1 MSFFGIYET
10 AGSAMTAQ
18 TVRLNTI
25 SSNLANADSVS
36 GDPAKV
42 YKPLKPIF
50 SSIYNQFDAAQ
61 SLHQGR
67 HSVGHQGS
75 QLGIVPI
82 RVADV
87 IEVPSVTEER
97 FEPDNPLSNEQ
108 GYVYYSG
115 INVVNEMADMMSATR
130 SFEASVEVLG
140 NAKSMQQSLLGLWR
154 N

>member
-1 MSFFGIYET
+1 MSFLGIYET
-10 AGSAMTAQ
+10 AGSAMSAQ

-50 SSIYNQFDAAQ
+50 SAIYNQFDAQ
-61 SLHQGR
+61 ESHR
-67 HSVGHQGS
+67 HGV
-75 QLGIVPI
+75 VPI
-82 RVADV
+82 KIADV
-87 IEVPSVTEER
+87 VEVSSMMEGR
-97 FEPDNPLSNEQ
+97 YEPNNPLSNPE

-115 INVVNEMADMMSATR
+115 INVVNEMADMISATR

-140 NAKSMQQSLLGLWR
+140 NVKSMQQSLMGLWR

>member
-1 MSFFGIYET
+1 MSFLGIYET
-10 AGSAMTAQ
+10 AGSAMSAQ

-50 SSIYNQFDAAQ
+50 SAIYNQFDAQ
-61 SLHQGR
+61 ESNRNG
-67 HSVGHQGS
+67 V
-75 QLGIVPI
+75 VPI
-82 RVADV
+82 RIADV
-87 IEVPSVTEER
+87 VEVSSMMEGR
-97 FEPDNPLSNEQ
+97 YEPNNPLSNPE

-115 INVVNEMADMMSATR
+115 INVVNEMADMISATR

-140 NAKSMQQSLLGLWR
+140 NVKSMQQSLMGLWR

>member
-1 MSFFGIYET
+1 MSFLGIYET
-10 AGSAMTAQ
+10 AGSAMSAQ

-50 SSIYNQFDAAQ
+50 SAIYNQFDAQ
-61 SLHQGR
+61 ESHRNG
-67 HSVGHQGS
+67 V
-75 QLGIVPI
+75 VPI
-82 RVADV
+82 RIADV
-87 IEVPSVTEER
+87 VEVSSMMEGR
-97 FEPDNPLSNEQ
+97 YEPNNPLSNPE

-115 INVVNEMADMMSATR
+115 INVVNEMADMISATR

-140 NAKSMQQSLLGLWR
+140 NVKSMQQSLMGLWR

>member
-50 SSIYNQFDAAQ
+50 SSIYNQFDSKLSQNLGA
-61 SLHQGR
+61 HQ
-67 HSVGHQGS
+67 
-75 QLGIVPI
+75 GIVPI
-82 RVADV
+82 RIADV
-87 IEVPSVTEER
+87 VEVSSVTEER
-97 FEPDNPLSNEQ
+97 FEPDNPLSNDQ

-154 N
+154 NQS

>member
-50 SSIYNQFDAAQ
+50 SSIYNQFDASQ

-67 HSVGHQGS
+67 LQGS
-75 QLGIVPI
+75 HQGIVPI

-97 FEPDNPLSNEQ
+97 FEPDNPLSNDQ

>member
-1 MSFFGIYET
+1 
-10 AGSAMTAQ
+10 MT
-18 TVRLNTI
+18 
-25 SSNLANADSVS
+25 
-36 GDPAKV
+36 
-42 YKPLKPIF
+42 
-50 SSIYNQFDAAQ
+50 
-61 SLHQGR
+61 QGR
-67 HSVGHQGS
+67 LQGS
-75 QLGIVPI
+75 HQGIVPI

-97 FEPDNPLSNEQ
+97 FEPDNPLSNDQ

>member
-50 SSIYNQFDAAQ
+50 SSIYNQFDSKLSQNLGA
-61 SLHQGR
+61 HQ
-67 HSVGHQGS
+67 
-75 QLGIVPI
+75 GIVPI
-82 RVADV
+82 RIADV
-87 IEVPSVTEER
+87 VEVSSMTEER
-97 FEPDNPLSNEQ
+97 FEPDNPLSNDE

-154 N
+154 NQS

>member
-50 SSIYNQFDAAQ
+50 SSIYNQFDSKLSQNLGA
-61 SLHQGR
+61 HQ
-67 HSVGHQGS
+67 
-75 QLGIVPI
+75 GIVPI
-82 RVADV
+82 RIADV
-87 IEVPSVTEER
+87 VEVSSVTEER
-97 FEPDNPLSNEQ
+97 FEPDNPLSNDE

-154 N
+154 NQS